1 MQPLEAN
8 DPRMIGSYRLL
19 GRLGAGGMGR
29 VYLGRSQGGRTVA
42 VKVVRSELADDPEFR
57 TRFRREADAARRVGG
72 AWSAP
77 VLDADTESPVPWIA
91 TGYVA
96 GPPLSEAVAEF
107 GSLPE
112 AGVRALGAGLA
123 ETLAHVHGLGL
134 IHRDLKPAN
143 VLLAL
148 DGPRLIDFG
157 IARAMDATA
166 ASATGTGVVVGSPGY
181 MSPEQVLA
189 RPIGPPSDVFALGAV
204 LAYAATGRG
213 PFRGDSAAVLL
224 YKVAHEEP
232 ELDGMPD
239 GLREVAEAC
248 LAKDPSMRPTPGEI
262 AGRLAPGGA
271 AALVRE
277 GWLPAALTGQLAARA
292 VELLDLETTGP
303 HHDAVPS
310 PPAAPAGFGPPPT
323 DYVPMPTLPQ
333 QPGASR
339 RNAVVAGAAAVVAV
353 ALAAGLLVWLL
364 PHGGGGTGDDSKST
378 ATATHS
384 ASAQA
389 SASASA
395 SASESAS
402 ASPSP
407 AATLGALPAA
417 FVGHWKGDTLTIHG
431 APSSMD
437 LTLKAGPVGTVVGR
451 DHSVLDFLGSTYDC
465 SGNWKLTRATAT
477 EIVLDTSGNTNPH
490 PGICSDGSNNERLTL
505 GSDGTVHYKSGDT
518 LAGQPEG
525 DLTKSG
531 G

>member
-1 MQPLEAN
+1 
-8 DPRMIGSYRLL
+8 
-19 GRLGAGGMGR
+19 
-29 VYLGRSQGGRTVA
+29 
-42 VKVVRSELADDPEFR
+42 
-57 TRFRREADAARRVGG
+57 
-72 AWSAP
+72 
-77 VLDADTESPVPWIA
+77 
-91 TGYVA
+91 
-96 GPPLSEAVAEF
+96 
-107 GSLPE
+107 
-112 AGVRALGAGLA
+112 
-123 ETLAHVHGLGL
+123 
-134 IHRDLKPAN
+134 
-143 VLLAL
+143 
-148 DGPRLIDFG
+148 
-157 IARAMDATA
+157 
-166 ASATGTGVVVGSPGY
+166 VVGSPGY

-213 PFRGDSAAVLL
+213 PFRGDSVAVLL
-224 YKVAHEEP
+224 YKVAHEDP

-239 GLREVAEAC
+239 GLREMAEAC
-248 LAKDPSMRPTPGEI
+248 LAKDPSARPTPAEI
-262 AGRLAPGGA
+262 ARRLAPGGA

-303 HHDAVPS
+303 HHDA
-310 PPAAPAGFGPPPT
+310 APAGFGPPPS

-339 RNAVVAGAAAVVAV
+339 RNTVVAGAAAVVAV

-364 PHGGGGTGDDSKST
+364 PHSGGGTGDDSKST

-384 ASAQA
+384 PSVQA
-389 SASASA
+389 SASAPA
-395 SASESAS
+395 SASAS

-417 FVGHWKGDTLTIHG
+417 FVGRWKGDTVTIHG
-431 APSSMD
+431 APSTMD
-437 LTLKAGPVGTVVGR
+437 LTLKAGPVGSVVGR